1 MELYKLTAHE
11 LRDMLR
17 KKEVSSVEITKS
29 VLERM
34 TKVEPLVESY
44 ITTTQELALKLAEAA
59 DKKLASGENLDDL
72 TGIPY
77 ALKDNICTDGI
88 LTTCA
93 SHMLYNFIPPYD
105 AHLYENLQKSGCV
118 LMGKA
123 NMDEYAMGSSTEH
136 SYFQTTKNP
145 YDLTKVPGGS
155 SGGSAAAVAADECIF
170 AIGSDT
176 GGSIRQPASFC
187 SIVGMKPTYGIVSRF
202 GVIALA
208 SSLDQAGPLTKDI
221 EDCALVMNVIS
232 GHARRDG
239 TSLPIKYPDYRTALV
254 NDIKG
259 LRIGLPKEYFAAGI
273 APDVKKAVL
282 EAAETYR
289 KLGAT
294 VEECS
299 LPRMEYALSAY
310 YIIMS
315 AEGASNLARY
325 DGIEYGYRAENYT
338 DLNDLYMRSRGEAF
352 GDEVKRRIMLGT
364 YALSSGYY
372 DAYYKK
378 AQQVRTLIKEDFEKA
393 FARVDVI
400 LTPTVPNTA
409 WTVGAHNEDP
419 TEMYLTDI
427 CSVSVNISGVC
438 ALDMPCGFDSVGMPI
453 GMQLIGKPMDECTLL
468 RAGYAFEQNT
478 DFHKVRPKL

>member
-1 MELYKLTAHE
+1 
-11 LRDMLR
+11 
-17 KKEVSSVEITKS
+17 
-29 VLERM
+29 
-34 TKVEPLVESY
+34 
-44 ITTTQELALKLAEAA
+44 
-59 DKKLASGENLDDL
+59 
-72 TGIPY
+72 
-77 ALKDNICTDGI
+77 
-88 LTTCA
+88 
-93 SHMLYNFIPPYD
+93 
-105 AHLYENLQKSGCV
+105 
-118 LMGKA
+118 
-123 NMDEYAMGSSTEH
+123 
-136 SYFQTTKNP
+136 
-145 YDLTKVPGGS
+145 
-155 SGGSAAAVAADECIF
+155 
-170 AIGSDT
+170 
-176 GGSIRQPASFC
+176 
-187 SIVGMKPTYGIVSRF
+187 
-202 GVIALA
+202 
-208 SSLDQAGPLTKDI
+208 
-221 EDCALVMNVIS
+221 
-232 GHARRDG
+232 
-239 TSLPIKYPDYRTALV
+239 
-254 NDIKG
+254 
-259 LRIGLPKEYFAAGI
+259 
-273 APDVKKAVL
+273 
-282 EAAETYR
+282 
-289 KLGAT
+289 